1 MHMSTVVIETE
12 TAGADVITLAL
23 EPQRT
28 MQTAPEHQPVLS
40 WLGDEVQDEE
50 LLVWDRTYAEMS
62 VTFVDDWSD

>member
-1 MHMSTVVIETE
+1 
-12 TAGADVITLAL
+12 
-23 EPQRT
+23 

-40 WLGDEVQDEE
+40 WLGDEAQDEE